1 MVKKSIA
8 YANMGIYV
16 YDVFRGYLAEFGHEF
31 LIDSWVVPP
40 FAYWAVSFVD
50 SGISTEEIL
59 NFLRSEALRWV
70 EEYEIED

>member
-1 MVKKSIA
+1 MIKSIA
-8 YANMGIYV
+8 YAEMGITV
-16 YDVFRGYLAEFGHEF
+16 YNVFRSYLAELDHEF

-40 FAYWAVSFVD
+40 FAYWAASFVD
-50 SGISTEEIL
+50 SGISMEEIL